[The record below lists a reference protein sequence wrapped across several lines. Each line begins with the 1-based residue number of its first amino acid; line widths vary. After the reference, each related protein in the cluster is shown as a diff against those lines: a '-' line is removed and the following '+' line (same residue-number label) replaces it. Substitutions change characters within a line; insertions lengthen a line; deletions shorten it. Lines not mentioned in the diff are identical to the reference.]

1 MGALKEAEAAKVAA
15 EEAAARIAEEEAVSK
30 ASRIAT
36 EEGAQAARVPKA
48 EERMQATSAETLL
61 RPQLSDS
68 QSALGNGMSLI
79 KEEINGVLSAA
90 RESEKAKDAAEQEE
104 ATRAAIE
111 QAKSVAEDTIG
122 KIEAMLERQDGAG
135 GDAANNNGT
144 FVQFEM
150 ENGNGGLLLEN
161 GGLQER
167 APRGFK
173 KIIKWFQ
180 CTVL

>member
-1 MGALKEAEAAKVAA
+1 
-15 EEAAARIAEEEAVSK
+15 
-30 ASRIAT
+30 
-36 EEGAQAARVPKA
+36 
-48 EERMQATSAETLL
+48 MQATSAETLL
-61 RPQLSDS
+61 RPQLGDS

-79 KEEINGVLSAA
+79 KEEINGVLTAA

-122 KIEAMLERQDGAG
+122 KIEAMLERQDSAG

-144 FVQFEM
+144 FVQLEM

>member
-1 MGALKEAEAAKVAA
+1 MLGIKYQPLSYLIVV
-15 EEAAARIAEEEAVSK
+15 RTQILGSPNGLP
-30 ASRIAT
+30 R
-36 EEGAQAARVPKA
+36 
-48 EERMQATSAETLL
+48 TL
-61 RPQLSDS
+61 RLSL
-68 QSALGNGMSLI
+68 QSN
-79 KEEINGVLSAA
+79 VL
-90 RESEKAKDAAEQEE
+90 
-104 ATRAAIE
+104 TRAAIE

-122 KIEAMLERQDGAG
+122 KIEAMLERQDSAG

-144 FVQFEM
+144 FVQLEM